1 MFDTDLT
8 LKDRMKA
15 LQAERDYRLDDDS
28 YILCHIDGR
37 AFSKMI
43 KKKFRLPFDDD
54 FMDMMDDTASYVCA
68 NVQGAKLA
76 YVQSD
81 EITIVIT
88 NFKVE
93 GDEVLKGSSF
103 FDYRLCKLQ
112 SIIAS
117 LATAKFNQL
126 YTSRM
131 IKQNMYKST
140 LEDSEDTLYSPSDC
154 INLIMNTQLIQFD
167 CKCWDIKEY
176 NDMFAW
182 FKFRQNDCIRNSK
195 QQFAQ
200 AYCPHKELLNKNADE
215 QVTYCKIKTG
225 KDWTGLQGK
234 YKYGRLVYRT
244 TYPTQTINPKTGEPV
259 NIIRS
264 CYSAWTLD
272 NPFTF
277 DEFKSWELVPYRN
290 GEV

>member
-1 MFDTDLT
+1 MHSTDLT
-8 LKDRMKA
+8 LKGRMKA
-15 LQAERDYRLDDDS
+15 LQAERDYRLDKDS

-43 KKKFRLPFDDD
+43 KNRFKLPFDDG
-54 FMDMMDDTASYVCA
+54 FMQMMDDTATYVCE

-81 EITIVIT
+81 EISIVIT
-88 NFKVE
+88 CFKYE
-93 GDEVLKGSSF
+93 GDELLTCSPF

-126 YTSRM
+126 FILRM
-131 IKQNMYKST
+131 LSIDSYKQLNQQ
-140 LEDSEDTLYSPSDC
+140 
-154 INLIMNTQLIQFD
+154 INEIPLIQFD
-167 CKCWDIKEY
+167 CKCWDVKTYE
-176 NDMFAW
+176 DMFAW

-200 AYCPHKELLNKNADE
+200 AYCSHKELLNKNTDE
-215 QVTYCKIKTG
+215 QITYCKLKTG
-225 KDWTGLQGK
+225 NDWNSLDGQ
-234 YKYGRLVYRT
+234 YKYGRLIYHT
-244 TYPTQTINPKTGEPV
+244 TYSAQTINPKTGEIV
-259 NIIRS
+259 NVIRS
-264 CYSAWTLD
+264 KYSSSVVN

-277 DEFKSWELVPYRN
+277 NEFKGWNLVPFK
-290 GEV
+290 

>member
-1 MFDTDLT
+1 MINTDLT
-8 LKDRMKA
+8 LKERMKS
-15 LQAERDYRLDDDS
+15 LQAARDYKLDKDS

-43 KKKFRLPFDDD
+43 KKRFRLPFDDD
-54 FMDMMDDTASYVCA
+54 FMRMMDDTAAYVCE

-81 EITIVIT
+81 GINIVIT
-88 NFKVE
+88 SFKYE
-93 GDEVLKGSSF
+93 GDELLNSSPF

-126 YTSRM
+126 YTLWM
-131 IKQNMYKST
+131 ISKNSDKFFKQQ
-140 LEDSEDTLYSPSDC
+140 
-154 INLIMNTQLIQFD
+154 INEIPLIQFD
-167 CKCWDIKEY
+167 CKCWDIKTYE
-176 NDMFAW
+176 DMFAW

-200 AYCPHKELLNKNADE
+200 AYCSHKDLLNKNSDE
-215 QVTYCKIKTG
+215 QILYCKLKTG
-225 KDWTGLQGK
+225 NDWNALNGQ

-244 TYPTQTINPKTGEPV
+244 TYPTQTINPKTGERV
-259 NIIRS
+259 NVIRS
-264 CYSAWTLD
+264 QYSSWIVD

-277 DEFKSWELVPYRN
+277 DEFKGLDLVP
-290 GEV
+290 VK

>member
-1 MFDTDLT
+1 MFDRDLT
-8 LKDRMKA
+8 LKDRMKEYQDKRNYK
-15 LQAERDYRLDDDS
+15 LPPDS
-28 YILCHIDGR
+28 YVIAHIDGR

-54 FMDMMDDTASYVCA
+54 FIRMMDDTAAYVCE

-81 EITIVIT
+81 EISLIISPYSYS
-88 NFKVE
+88 E
-93 GDEVLKGSSF
+93 GQLKLGSPF
-103 FDYRLCKLQ
+103 FDYRLCKMQ

-167 CKCWDIKEY
+167 CKCWDVPSYDEAY
-176 NDMFAW
+176 NW
-182 FKFRQNDCIRNSK
+182 LKFRQNDCIRNSK

-200 AYCPHKELLNKNADE
+200 TYCPHKELLNKNADE
-215 QVTYCKIKTG
+215 QVTYCKLKTDR
-225 KDWTGLQGK
+225 DWNTIDAK
-234 YKYGRLVYRT
+234 YKYGRLVYRS
-244 TYPTQTINPKTGEPV
+244 TYPTQTINPKTGEKINV
-259 NIIRS
+259 IRS
-264 CYSAWTLD
+264 QYSSWLIDEPFDYDWFVALD
-272 NPFTF
+272 
-277 DEFKSWELVPYRN
+277 LVPK
-290 GEV
+290 V

>member
-1 MFDTDLT
+1 MRNTDLT
-8 LKDRMKA
+8 LKGRMKA
-15 LQAERDYRLDDDS
+15 LQAERDYRLDKDS

-43 KKKFRLPFDDD
+43 KNRFKLPFDDE
-54 FMDMMDDTASYVCA
+54 FMQMMDDTAAYVCE

-88 NFKVE
+88 CFKYE
-93 GDEVLKGSSF
+93 GDELLICSPF

-126 YTSRM
+126 FTLRM
-131 IKQNMYKST
+131 LSI
-140 LEDSEDTLYSPSDC
+140 DSDKPLNQQ
-154 INLIMNTQLIQFD
+154 INEIPLIQFD
-167 CKCWDIKEY
+167 CKCWDVKTYE
-176 NDMFAW
+176 DMFAW

-200 AYCPHKELLNKNADE
+200 AYCSHKDLLNKNADE
-215 QVTYCKIKTG
+215 QITYCKLKTG
-225 KDWTGLQGK
+225 NDWNSLGGQ
-234 YKYGRLVYRT
+234 YKYGRLIYHT
-244 TYPTQTINPKTGEPV
+244 TYPIQTINPKTGEQV
-259 NIIRS
+259 NVIRS
-264 CYSAWTLD
+264 KYSSSVVNNT
-272 NPFTF
+272 FTF
-277 DEFKSWELVPYRN
+277 DEFKGWNLVPFK
-290 GEV
+290 

>member
-15 LQAERDYRLDDDS
+15 LQSERDYRLDKDS

-43 KKKFRLPFDDD
+43 KNKFRLPFDDD
-54 FMDMMDDTASYVCA
+54 FMRMMDDTAAYVCE

-81 EITIVIT
+81 EITVVIT
-88 NFKVE
+88 NFKYE
-93 GDEVLKGSSF
+93 DGELLHGSSF

-126 YTSRM
+126 FMLHRLS
-131 IKQNMYKST
+131 S
-140 LEDSEDTLYSPSDC
+140 DSDKGFCQQMAEMP
-154 INLIMNTQLIQFD
+154 LIQFD
-167 CKCWDIKEY
+167 CKCWDVKTY
-176 NDMFAW
+176 DDMFAW

-215 QVTYCKIKTG
+215 QVAYCKLKTR
-225 KDWTGLQGK
+225 KDWTVLAGK

-244 TYPTQTINPKTGEPV
+244 TYPTQTINPTTCEPV
-259 NIIRS
+259 NVIRS

-277 DEFKSWELVPYRN
+277 DEFKGWDLVPFK
-290 GEV
+290 

>member
-1 MFDTDLT
+1 MSNTDLT
-8 LKDRMKA
+8 LKERMKY
-15 LQAERDYRLDDDS
+15 LQWLRDYKLDKDS

-43 KKKFRLPFDDD
+43 KKRFKLPFDDE
-54 FMDMMDDTASYVCA
+54 FMQMMDETAAFVCE

-81 EITIVIT
+81 EISIVIT
-88 NFKVE
+88 SFKYE
-93 GDEVLKGSSF
+93 GNELLNSSPF

-126 YTSRM
+126 YTLWM
-131 IKQNMYKST
+131 IN
-140 LEDSEDTLYSPSDC
+140 EDSDKSIRQQ
-154 INLIMNTQLIQFD
+154 INEIPLIQFD
-167 CKCWDIKEY
+167 CKCWDVNTY
-176 NDMFAW
+176 DDMFAW

-200 AYCPHKELLNKNADE
+200 SYCSHKDLLNKNSDE
-215 QVTYCKIKTG
+215 QVEYCNLKTG
-225 KDWTGLQGK
+225 NDWNTLNGK

-244 TYPTQTINPKTGEPV
+244 TYPEQTINPKTNEPITV
-259 NIIRS
+259 IRS
-264 CYSAWTLD
+264 RYSSWEVD
-272 NPFTF
+272 KPFTF
-277 DEFKSWELVPYRN
+277 DEFKSLDLVPFK
-290 GEV
+290 

>member
-1 MFDTDLT
+1 MFNTDLT
-8 LKDRMKA
+8 LKERMKA
-15 LQAERDYRLDDDS
+15 LQAERDYRLDKDS

-43 KKKFRLPFDDD
+43 KKRFILPFDDE
-54 FMDMMDDTASYVCA
+54 FMRMMDDTAAYVCE

-81 EITIVIT
+81 EISIVIT
-88 NFKVE
+88 NFKY
-93 GDEVLKGSSF
+93 EVGELLQGSSF

-126 YTSRM
+126 YTLRM
-131 IKQNMYKST
+131 LSV
-140 LEDSEDTLYSPSDC
+140 DSDKPFTQQ
-154 INLIMNTQLIQFD
+154 INEMPLTQFD
-167 CKCWDIKEY
+167 CKCWDVKTYE
-176 NDMFAW
+176 DMFAW

-200 AYCPHKELLNKNADE
+200 AYCSHRDLLNKNSDE
-215 QVTYCKIKTG
+215 QILYCKLKTG
-225 KDWTGLQGK
+225 NDWNALSGQ

-244 TYPTQTINPKTGEPV
+244 TYPTQTMNPKTGERV
-259 NIIRS
+259 NVIRS
-264 CYSAWTLD
+264 QYSSWIVD
-272 NPFTF
+272 SPFTF
-277 DEFKSWELVPYRN
+277 EEFKGWDLVPFK
-290 GEV
+290 